1 MIPSVKNL
9 YMKIAALSV
18 CSGILLTVAFPGIG
32 WSYVAWAAFVPLLWA
47 VRDLDVKQAFAAG
60 FAAGLVHYLTLLYWL
75 VHTMHTYGYLPVYLS
90 VLILCLLAV
99 YLAVYPAVF
108 TAVIAWIRPGP
119 LAALLLFP
127 SLWVCLEYARNFM
140 LTGFPWGLIGYSQ
153 YRHLHLIQVAD
164 ILGVYGISF
173 LIVLANTVMFF
184 GVLYAMGSTWKSLM
198 VRGRVVAVSCA
209 VLAAALSSIFAYG
222 GKRMDD
228 VDHMIA
234 KAETVDVAVVQG
246 NISQSEKWDAAFC
259 HFTVDKYLRL
269 SAEAASEGAD
279 LIIWPETA
287 APFYFLYDRPM
298 TEKVT
303 SGIENIGV
311 HSLIGA
317 PTVTLEGQ
325 AVRYYNSAYMI
336 TSDGSIDGRYDK
348 VHLVPF
354 GEYVPLKRFLPF
366 IGHMV
371 AQVGGFYAGRKG
383 FTLQWRDIDIG
394 VQICYEVIFP
404 ELAAEMVRNRAA
416 LLVNITNDAWFG
428 RTGAPYQHF
437 SMAVFRAV
445 ENRRPMIRAAN
456 TGISGFIDPVGRILE
471 QTPLF
476 VEAVVIHPVPIIRGM
491 DTIYTRH
498 GALSVLVCFIA
509 VMIIVV
515 IRSVK
520 KFKIYGEKPW
530 HSN

>member
-1 MIPSVKNL
+1 MIPSVKSL
-9 YMKIAALSV
+9 YLKTAALSA
-18 CSGILLTVAFPGIG
+18 CSGLLLTVTFPEIG
-32 WSYVAWAAFVPLLWA
+32 WSYVAWAAFVPLFLA
-47 VRDLDVKQAFAAG
+47 VRNLDVKQSFAAG

-99 YLAVYPAVF
+99 YLAFYPALF
-108 TAVIAWIRPGP
+108 AAVITWIRPGP
-119 LAALLLFP
+119 LPALVLFP
-127 SLWVCLEYARNFM
+127 SLWVCLEFVRNFM

-173 LIVLANTVMFF
+173 LIVLANTVLFF
-184 GVLYAMGSTWKSLM
+184 GVLYATGSTWRSLLI
-198 VRGRVVAVSCA
+198 RSRVMAVSC
-209 VLAAALSSIFAYG
+209 VILVAALASVLAYG

-234 KAETVDVAVVQG
+234 EVETVDVAVVQG

-259 HFTVDKYLRL
+259 HSTVDTYLRL
-269 SAEAASEGAD
+269 SGDMAYEGAD

-298 TEKVT
+298 TEKVI

-311 HSLIGA
+311 HFLIGA
-317 PTVTLEGQ
+317 PTVALEEQ

-336 TSDGSIDGRYDK
+336 TPDGSIDGRYDK

-371 AQVGGFYAGRKG
+371 AQVGGFHSGRKG
-383 FTLQWRDIDIG
+383 HTLQWRDIDIG

-404 ELAAEMVRNRAA
+404 ELAVEMVRNRAA

-445 ENRRPMIRAAN
+445 ENRRPLIRAAN
-456 TGISGFIDPVGRILE
+456 TGISGFIDPVGRIMA

-476 VEAVVIHPVPIIRGM
+476 EEAAITRPVPVIRRM

-509 VMIIVV
+509 IMIFVV
-515 IRSVK
+515 IRLVK
-520 KFKIYGEKPW
+520 IRINGEKPW